1 MRSNQEYLVQF
12 IPSNRNDVAVLKRV
26 LKAFNKAPSSEAPV
40 TVNESTGVMLTE
52 REYRG
57 IITAIECNSNK
68 YLTCNIAAYLPSH
81 APFTSYHQ

>member
-1 MRSNQEYLVQF
+1 MHSNQDYLVQF
-12 IPSNRNDVAVLKRV
+12 IPTNRAEVAVLKRV
-26 LKAFNKAPSSEAPV
+26 LKAFNKSPSSEAPI

-57 IITAIECNSNK
+57 ITTAIECNKVRTS
-68 YLTCNIAAYLPSH
+68 AYLPSH